1 MINREG
7 AIDRMRE
14 LVAAK
19 VPFLHQGRNFQGIDC
34 VGALC
39 YAFQYDG
46 EVPAYPEDPVNGEL
60 ERELRRVFGEP
71 MVYRVS
77 LLAPHIV
84 PAQLQAGDVLSMQY
98 RGPVR
103 HVGLVADYV
112 DQRNCPGA
120 LSLIH
125 TDAMLGRVTDHILDQ
140 KWFRRIV
147 GVWRP

>member
-7 AIDRMRE
+7 AVERMRE

-19 VPFLHQGRNFQGIDC
+19 TPFVHQGRTVHGIDC
-34 VGALC
+34 VGALI
-39 YAFQYDG
+39 YAFQYSG

-60 ERELRRVFGEP
+60 ERELIRVFGQP
-71 MVYRVS
+71 VLYRTS
-77 LLAPHIV
+77 LLGPYVDI
-84 PAQLQAGDVLSMQY
+84 QDLQVGDVVSMQY

-103 HVGLVADYV
+103 HVGLVGDYPYISG
-112 DQRNCPGA
+112 Q

-125 TDAMLGRVTDHILDQ
+125 TDAIIKRVTEHRLDH
-140 KWFRRIV
+140 KWLRRTV

>member
-7 AIDRMRE
+7 AVERMRE

-19 VPFLHQGRNFQGIDC
+19 TPFVHQGRTVQGIDC
-34 VGALC
+34 VGALA
-39 YAFQYDG
+39 YAFQYQG

-60 ERELRRVFGEP
+60 ERELIRVFGQP
-71 MVYRVS
+71 QLYRAS
-77 LLAPHIV
+77 LLEHPVVIQDLRV
-84 PAQLQAGDVLSMQY
+84 GDVVSMQY

-103 HVGLVADYV
+103 HVGLVGDYPY
-112 DQRNCPGA
+112 PGE

-125 TDAMLGRVTDHILDQ
+125 TDAILKKVTEHRFDQ
-140 KWFRRIV
+140 KWLRRVV